1 MTCNVTFCC
10 MWLIYFCRKNK
21 KMINTKLLLLE
32 YAARNNH
39 EEEHASL
46 AAIKSIRKMI
56 SQIDFSSEVV
66 PIDNPERLIKLMASL
81 KGEQL
86 TGLEINILYDIANN

>member
-1 MTCNVTFCC
+1 
-10 MWLIYFCRKNK
+10 
-21 KMINTKLLLLE
+21 MINTKLLLLE
-32 YAARNNH
+32 YAAKNNH
-39 EEEHASL
+39 EEDNASL

-66 PIDNPERLIKLMASL
+66 PIDNPESLIKLVVSL

-86 TGLEINILYDIANN
+86 SALEINVLYDIANN

>member
-1 MTCNVTFCC
+1 LRQANI
-10 MWLIYFCRKNK
+10 LLPQNK

-32 YAARNNH
+32 YAAKNNH
-39 EEEHASL
+39 EEDNASL

-66 PIDNPERLIKLMASL
+66 PIDNAESLIKLMVSL

-86 TGLEINILYDIANN
+86 SALEINVLYDIVNH